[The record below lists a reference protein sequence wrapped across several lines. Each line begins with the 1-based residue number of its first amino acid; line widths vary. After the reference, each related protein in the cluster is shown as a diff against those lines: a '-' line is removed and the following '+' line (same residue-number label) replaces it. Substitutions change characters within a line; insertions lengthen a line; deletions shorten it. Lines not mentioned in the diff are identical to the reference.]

1 VDDDDELPDWISSRD
16 VHALKQLKGLLDL
29 DILTRGEF
37 EAQKAQVL
45 RHVSRDYDHSRSS
58 HPVLTINSYGARTYS
73 KPAEPAVALPAPARR
88 TPPLSRA
95 ASASSLPRARSGSVR
110 KGNERKGKGLSV
122 EVREEE
128 ARRSSG
134 RQTFAPPAT
143 PSRSHPPSRGRQRSA
158 SSLRAASLSQQ
169 SAPNPYEGGTRQS
182 DKATRQNFDKRQLRR
197 DKAHSF
203 VPAIAAWQRDNI
215 DACAAFTLDAKVS
228 CRQFLQVFVRKR
240 PLFVREEES
249 GEFDIISVP
258 PSSSQ
263 SGSAAQQL
271 VVHNCLTGADLK
283 SLFVKNVALAGHG
296 CFGDDATSE
305 DVYEAMARPMVTRAV
320 GGAISTIFSFGQ
332 TGSGKTFTCSAI
344 EGMAAQQIFEEV
356 HLLAAKGT
364 ALWVYFTFVE
374 VYGNHV
380 LDLLTPDCARVQL
393 KDDNH
398 RIAHIEGAAKQRVH
412 NPPELIGLVEACK
425 KRRKTESTF
434 QNATSSRS
442 HAMLQFF
449 VEAPNERTP
458 SELFKSAGVRP
469 WRLPRA
475 KEEHAVSRVR
485 RAGRLILVDLA
496 GSERKEDSMWHNKE
510 RRREGAM
517 INASLYALKECMRV
531 MAANDDGKV
540 AAQKVP
546 YRASALTRLLA
557 ESFTHEQAMTAV
569 LATVAPGSADTEH
582 TLHTLHTV
590 TAMCGIEQL
599 TTETRQA
606 VPELLGD
613 DELAHLN
620 APANE
625 LPSKWDNDRIR
636 EWMATVNDG
645 AFRDAAAVLPAHV
658 SGQLLVRMDV
668 TWFKQILCNASEKR
682 ANKLYALLRKAVASA
697 SKQKYEHV
705 LKMGKLREDAKYTS

>member
-1 VDDDDELPDWISSRD
+1 MASHRGSKLTDAINQIARDMSAEFDRRVVEATAQYTAAVQWVGTPRSSTAAAAATARPTAEPLPKPLRNAAGHQNEAKNEAKNEVSSDESSTLVDDDDELPDWISSRD

-442 HAMLQFF
+442 HAMLQ
-449 VEAPNERTP
+449 
-458 SELFKSAGVRP
+458 
-469 WRLPRA
+469 
-475 KEEHAVSRVR
+475 
-485 RAGRLILVDLA
+485 DLA
-496 GSERKEDSMWHNKE
+496 G
-510 RRREGAM
+510 G
-517 INASLYALKECMRV
+517 
-531 MAANDDGKV
+531 G
-540 AAQKVP
+540 
-546 YRASALTRLLA
+546 ALT
-557 ESFTHEQAMTAV
+557 V